1 MKLRQIEIFRAVMAG
16 GSTIAAATALGL
28 SQSAVSR
35 QLTQLEEE
43 LGFELF
49 ERSKGRLLPRPEAFA
64 LLDEVGELA
73 SLVAR
78 LKRYTE
84 DLRAGTVGQRFLK
97 VAVPHSFIATLMPEV
112 IETYLSERRDA
123 SVELIGGH
131 YDAIEQMVLARV
143 ADIGF
148 VGLPPREK
156 GFDAREIVQSESVC
170 IMPTGHPLANKA
182 SLTPRDLSGHGLIM
196 LGRQRPAR
204 LRFERQ
210 LRRAGVFPIV
220 RIEVHSVEATCG
232 LVARGLGVAVVPE
245 LIAGLYRHLPIEQRP
260 FSPCIHGSYGIVT
273 LKGAPMS
280 RSAEA
285 FIEILKNRLEAQGK
299 A

>member
-1 MKLRQIEIFRAVMAG
+1 MKIRQIDIFRSVMAG

-35 QLTQLEEE
+35 QLAQLEEE

-64 LLDEVGELA
+64 LMDEVGELT

-112 IETYLSERRDA
+112 IETYLAQRHDA

-148 VGLPPREK
+148 VSLPPR
-156 GFDAREIVQSESVC
+156 D
-170 IMPTGHPLANKA
+170 
-182 SLTPRDLSGHGLIM
+182 
-196 LGRQRPAR
+196 
-204 LRFERQ
+204 
-210 LRRAGVFPIV
+210 
-220 RIEVHSVEATCG
+220 
-232 LVARGLGVAVVPE
+232 
-245 LIAGLYRHLPIEQRP
+245 
-260 FSPCIHGSYGIVT
+260 
-273 LKGAPMS
+273 
-280 RSAEA
+280 
-285 FIEILKNRLEAQGK
+285 
-299 A
+299 